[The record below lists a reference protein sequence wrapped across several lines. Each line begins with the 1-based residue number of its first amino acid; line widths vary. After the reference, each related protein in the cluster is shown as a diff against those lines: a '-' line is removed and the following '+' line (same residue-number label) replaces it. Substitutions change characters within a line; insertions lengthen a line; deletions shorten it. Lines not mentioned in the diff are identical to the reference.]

1 MLGPG
6 VVAAPGGLCQF
17 WHLLKASALA
27 APPLHCAG
35 PPERVVHACAD
46 ARARQ
51 RARRARQVLAA
62 MEAVRQAE
70 RIGLELFEQGVTEQ
84 DVHIIY
90 GEMHVLRE
98 LQQKR
103 GAPLGARA
111 RVHPPLSG
119 TGVRMSAQ

>member
-6 VVAAPGGLCQF
+6 VVAAPGGLCQV
-17 WHLLKASALA
+17 WLLLKASALA

-35 PPERVVHACAD
+35 PPERVVRACAD

-103 GAPLGARA
+103 GAPLAHA

-119 TGVRMSAQ
+119 TGARMSAQ